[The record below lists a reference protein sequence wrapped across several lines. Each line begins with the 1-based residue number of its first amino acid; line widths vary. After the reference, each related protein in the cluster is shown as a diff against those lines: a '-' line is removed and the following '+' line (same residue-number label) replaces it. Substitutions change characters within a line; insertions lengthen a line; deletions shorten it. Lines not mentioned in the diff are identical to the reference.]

1 MRAPY
6 SGRGKPSREELGMI
20 IARIRGREYRFLT
33 APGVF
38 SWRRIDPGTQLLAE
52 NMDLE
57 GVHSVLDLGCGYG
70 VLGIVAAKEL
80 GEGHVV
86 MTDVNRRAIWLAN
99 ENRRL
104 NDVED
109 ITEVREGSLYDPV
122 EDEEFDRIVSNPP
135 IREGLDLVLRIVRE
149 APNHLTEDG
158 ELWLV
163 VRRKMGSKRILSE
176 MRTVFGSAEVAARG
190 GGYWVLRAPG

>member
-6 SGRGKPSREELGMI
+6 SGRGKPSRDELGMI
-20 IARIRGREYRFLT
+20 VARIRGREYRFLT

-38 SWRRIDPGTQLLAE
+38 SWRRVDPGTQLLAE
-52 NMDLE
+52 SLVLE
-57 GVHSVLDLGCGYG
+57 GAHSVLDLGCGYG
-70 VLGIVAAKEL
+70 VLGIVAAKEM
-80 GEGHVV
+80 GEGRVV
-86 MTDVNRRAIWLAN
+86 MTDVNRRAVWLADK
-99 ENRRL
+99 NRRL
-104 NDVED
+104 NGVED

-122 EDEEFDRIVSNPP
+122 EGEEFDRIVSNPP
-135 IREGLDLVLRIVRE
+135 LREGLSLVLKIVRE
-149 APNHLTEDG
+149 APDHLTEDG

-163 VRRKMGSKRILSE
+163 IRRKMGSKRILSE

>member
-1 MRAPY
+1 LRAPY

-52 NMDLE
+52 TMDLE

-86 MTDVNRRAIWLAN
+86 MTDVNRRAIWLAD

-104 NDVED
+104 NDVES

-122 EDEEFDRIVSNPP
+122 KDEEFDRIVSNPP

-149 APNHLTEDG
+149 APNYLTEDG

-176 MRTVFGSAEVAARG
+176 MRTVFESAEVAARG